1 MSMVTTKPL
10 VEHEVTNIEFVNKD
24 TGQVVLRLDKAKVD
38 TKLEREITLPNGEI
52 KWFTTR
58 SILIT

>member
-24 TGQVVLRLDKAKVD
+24 TGQVVLRLDKAKVNIE
-38 TKLEREITLPNGEI
+38 LEHEITLPRGEI
-52 KWFTTR
+52 KWPTTR
-58 SILIT
+58 TILIR